1 MQWIIRTSE
10 PFVRLA
16 AVLMALGV
24 ALPAGAAARGT
35 RPGAI
40 GGVVV
45 SAISQRPLPGAAL
58 SVEGGGPAT
67 TADGEGRFL
76 LTAVAEGT
84 HRLLVTHQGFLP
96 ALVTGVVVAP
106 GRETPLEVRLQDEVR
121 IQENVSVSP
130 SAFEKP
136 LELTNSATLMSYEE
150 VRRAPGALADIGR
163 MVQAMPGLGARDDQ
177 RNDIVARGGSPS
189 ENLTL
194 VDGVEVPNL
203 SHFGG
208 QGASGGPITML
219 NSQLISD
226 TRFLAGGFPSEY
238 GNRLSSVLDVNL
250 REGSRR
256 KTQFEVDLGMAGA
269 GVVLEGPLG
278 SKGSWLFS
286 GRRSYID
293 LIADAYGLTSIPQY
307 ANYQA
312 KASYETGT
320 SGRLA
325 LISLGGW
332 DSIGFAYDASDTE
345 DPNTITGESS
355 GWRIVNG
362 LSWRQLIGSKA
373 VATLAAS
380 HGTNRYDGE
389 AFDQQRDGALV
400 QRNRSTE
407 QELTL
412 RGDLSFS
419 TPGGALK
426 LGASAKR
433 FAADTQIALPIGNE
447 NPFSTEPDARLDAVD
462 LDTTL
467 DAWQP
472 GGYVQAA
479 QRLGRRLTLNVGTRL
494 DRFAITDDSEWSP
507 NAGLVLHVRGD
518 LDLSASAGRYHQLPT
533 LLFFQTWPG
542 NAVLQPIRADHL
554 VAGIELRPAG
564 DTRITV
570 EAYEKR
576 YERYP
581 VSQELPFITMA
592 DAGEQYE
599 ISTLVSQLAS
609 QGEGRSRGLELF
621 AQKKIGGRL
630 WGQISYALS
639 KTEQRALDGAWR
651 PGSFDLPHVLSV
663 VAGTSLTR
671 RLEMSGKFTYT
682 SGRPTTPILMEE
694 SIEQNRLILDADR
707 YNGERAPAYHRLDLR
722 FDHRTSHRWGS
733 MAAYVELDNVYN
745 RTNVRTYYWNPKT
758 RARYDVPQLSFMVIG
773 GFEIRF

>member
-1 MQWIIRTSE
+1 MQWIIRSSKL
-10 PFVRLA
+10 FVRLA
-16 AVLMALGV
+16 AVVVTLGV
-24 ALPAGAAARGT
+24 ALPADAAARDP

-40 GGVVV
+40 GGVVI
-45 SAISQRPLPGAAL
+45 SALSQRPLPGATL
-58 SVEGGGPAT
+58 SVEAGGPAT

-84 HRLLVTHQGFLP
+84 HRLLVTHRGFLP

-226 TRFLAGGFPSEY
+226 ARFLAGGFPSEY
-238 GNRLSSVLDVNL
+238 GNRLSSVLEVNL

-320 SGRLA
+320 RGRLA
-325 LISLGGW
+325 LVSLGGW

-345 DPNTITGESS
+345 DPNTVTGESS

-362 LSWRQLIGSKA
+362 LSWRQLFGSKA

-412 RGDLSFS
+412 RGDLSLS

-433 FAADTQIALPIGNE
+433 FAADTQIAQPIGTE
-447 NPFSTEPDARLDAVD
+447 NPFSTAPDARIDAVD

-479 QRLGRRLTLNVGTRL
+479 QRLGRRVTLNVGTRF
-494 DRFAITDDSEWSP
+494 DRFAITAIRSGRRTRASCSTCGP
-507 NAGLVLHVRGD
+507 D
-518 LDLSASAGRYHQLPT
+518 LDLSASAGRYHQLAHAASSSR
-533 LLFFQTWPG
+533 PG
-542 NAVLQPIRADHL
+542 RGTP
-554 VAGIELRPAG
+554 
-564 DTRITV
+564 
-570 EAYEKR
+570 
-576 YERYP
+576 
-581 VSQELPFITMA
+581 SC
-592 DAGEQYE
+592 
-599 ISTLVSQLAS
+599 
-609 QGEGRSRGLELF
+609 GRSRPTTWSLGSSCVPP
-621 AQKKIGGRL
+621 ATRG
-630 WGQISYALS
+630 SP
-639 KTEQRALDGAWR
+639 WR
-651 PGSFDLPHVLSV
+651 PTRS
-663 VAGTSLTR
+663 ATSA
-671 RLEMSGKFTYT
+671 
-682 SGRPTTPILMEE
+682 TP
-694 SIEQNRLILDADR
+694 
-707 YNGERAPAYHRLDLR
+707 
-722 FDHRTSHRWGS
+722 
-733 MAAYVELDNVYN
+733 
-745 RTNVRTYYWNPKT
+745 
-758 RARYDVPQLSFMVIG
+758 
-773 GFEIRF
+773 